1 MSLDSTC
8 PQDETLQRC
17 QAIRQQGHQPEIS
30 DYGAGTRGEG
40 QEKWYGPKIRSTIWQ
55 SPESLSPGHL
65 FAASE
70 GAKGYNPKFDANKL
84 ICQVEKKKGQ
94 RANVF

>member
-1 MSLDSTC
+1 MSSDCTC

-17 QAIRQQGHQPEIS
+17 QAIHQQSHQPEIS
-30 DYGAGTRGEG
+30 DYGAGMRAGG
-40 QEKWYGPKIRSTIWQ
+40 QEKWHGPKIGSTMWQ

-65 FAASE
+65 SAAPE

-84 ICQVEKKKGQ
+84 TCPVGKKKGQ
-94 RANVF
+94 RANAF